1 MEDATLYVTAQG
13 SRLGRVGERLVVR
26 SREGRI
32 LSDVPFFRLR
42 QIICMGTVEIGHSAL
57 AALLKRE
64 IDVALL
70 TVNGRFKGRLSNLQ
84 PRAVRCRMKQYERA
98 SDAVFRLETAKT
110 LVRGKL
116 TSSRVWLMRQNR
128 AHDDAIARAVL
139 GVTSAQRAVDTAATV
154 DELLGIEGNGA
165 KCHFQGIRAVLK
177 QELGFEGR
185 VKRPPTDPVNAMLSF
200 GYTILF
206 NRVWSAVEQAGLDPM
221 LSNLHAIEDRRPS
234 LALDLMEEFR
244 VTVVDP
250 VVCGMIN
257 RLEVDATGFRL
268 EEGKGVRMSEETIGR
283 FVQKLQARL
292 ADTCACPVDG
302 RSYSFGDLIVRQA
315 WQYKSLVFG
324 DRTVYIPVTIK

>member
-13 SRLGRVGERLVVR
+13 SRLGRIGERLVVR

-42 QIICMGTVEIGHSAL
+42 QVVCMGTVEIGHSAL
-57 AALLKRE
+57 TALLKRD

-70 TVNGRFKGRLSNLQ
+70 TLTGRFKGRLSNLQ
-84 PRAVRCRMKQYERA
+84 PKAVRCRMKQYERA
-98 SDAVFRLETAKT
+98 ADPAFRLETAKA

-116 TSSRVWLMRQNR
+116 ASSRVWLMRQNR
-128 AHDDAIARAVL
+128 SHDDALAKAVL
-139 GVTSAQRAVDTAATV
+139 GVTDALRAVDAAATV
-154 DELLGIEGNGA
+154 EELMGIEGNGA

-244 VTVVDP
+244 VVVVDP

-257 RLEVDATGFRL
+257 RLEVNATGFRL
-268 EEGKGVRMSEETIGR
+268 EEGKGVRMSEATIAALVG
-283 FVQKLQARL
+283 KLQARF
-292 ADTCACPVDG
+292 ADACACPVDG
-302 RSYSFGDLIVRQA
+302 RSYSYGDLVTRQA
-315 WQYKSLVFG
+315 WQYKSLVLG
-324 DRTVYIPVTIK
+324 ERSEYIPVTIK